1 MLTRDQMLSTF
12 LPDLQTYKPLVGFEY
27 EIQCFEKDTLRP
39 LGYEG
44 PRGLGEVLRTAA
56 DITGGELI
64 QVAGDPPNAVT
75 LPDSGQLSI
84 EPGGQFEFS
93 SAPTAGFVEAMDQF
107 KGYLALLDQ
116 LKERFDLHFFY
127 GGVNPVHT
135 LDDIGLVTRKHR
147 YELMNDYYPRVG
159 TMGRRMMRQTCS
171 IQVSFD
177 YPDRQKGEELLRTAL
192 YIAPVAAAL
201 FSNAP
206 YLEGKRTDYLS
217 YRVPIWTNTDPSRSG
232 LLPGFTDPSY
242 GFDQY
247 LDHVLAAPMFF
258 VQNADGGYEDAKG
271 LTFAE
276 FNKNGFGGR
285 QANLDDFVLHNST
298 IFNDVRLKTTVEV
311 RTIDSQSPGMLP
323 SVLAFLCGILFC
335 HRARLGTLSTL
346 SKLTE
351 AEFQALPDQLARE
364 GIGGKIG
371 KLPVKE
377 LLLDLLNHAAL
388 GLPTCF
394 PDGAEAV
401 YYLDRVRDMVHRG
414 KTPADYV
421 LERFG
426 DDAEGWLKAG
436 KISW

>member
-1 MLTRDQMLSTF
+1 MLTREQMLETF

-39 LGYEG
+39 LGYDG

-56 DITGGELI
+56 SLTGGELI
-64 QVAGDPPNAVT
+64 QIPGDPPNAVT

-107 KGYLALLDQ
+107 KGYLALLDE
-116 LKERFDLHFFY
+116 LKDRFDLHFFY

-147 YELMNDYYPRVG
+147 YQIMNDYYPRVG

-177 YPDRQKGEELLRTAL
+177 YPNRARGEELLRTAL

-206 YLEGKRTDYLS
+206 YLEGKRTEYRS
-217 YRVPIWTNTDPSRSG
+217 YRVPIWANTDPSRSG
-232 LLPGFTDPSY
+232 LLPGFTDPAY

-258 VQNADGGYEDAKG
+258 VKNGDDYVDARG
-271 LTFAE
+271 MTFAQ
-276 FNKNGFGGR
+276 FNERGFGGR
-285 QANLDDFVLHNST
+285 FPTLDDFVLHNST

-311 RTIDSQSPGMLP
+311 RTVDSQAPEMLP

-335 HRARLGTLSTL
+335 HKARLRTLSTL
-346 SKLTE
+346 SRLTE
-351 AEFQALPDQLARE
+351 EEYRALPDQLARE
-364 GIGGKIG
+364 GLGGQIGDIT
-371 KLPVKE
+371 VKE

-401 YYLDRVRDMVHRG
+401 YYLDRVRDMVYRG

-426 DDAEGWLKAG
+426 DDATAWLKAG
-436 KISW
+436 KIWW

>member
-1 MLTRDQMLSTF
+1 MLTREQMLSTF
-12 LPDLQTYKPLVGFEY
+12 LPDLRTYKPLVGFEY
-27 EIQCFEKDTLRP
+27 EIQCFEKETLRP

-44 PRGLGEVLRTAA
+44 PRGLGAVLEAAA
-56 DITGGELI
+56 DITGGRLI
-64 QVAGDPPNAVT
+64 RVPGDPPNAVT
-75 LPDSGQLSI
+75 LPDQGMLSI

-93 SAPTAGFVEAMDQF
+93 SAPRASFGPAMDQF
-107 KGYLALLDQ
+107 HGYLSL
-116 LKERFDLHFFY
+116 LKELEQRFSLHFFY

-147 YELMNDYYPRVG
+147 YQLMNDYYPQVG

-177 YPDRQKGEELLRTAL
+177 YPDRIKGEELLRTAL
-192 YIAPVAAAL
+192 YIAPIAAAL
-201 FSNAP
+201 FSNSP
-206 YLEGKRTDYLS
+206 YLEGRRTDYLS
-217 YRVPIWTNTDPSRSG
+217 YRVPIWANTDPSRSG
-232 LLPGFTDPSY
+232 LLPGFTDPKY

-258 VQNADGGYEDAKG
+258 VRDGDSYKDAQG
-271 LTFAE
+271 MTFAE
-276 FNKNGFGGR
+276 FNERGFGGR
-285 QANLDDFVLHNST
+285 SPTLDDFVLHNST

-311 RTIDSQSPGMLP
+311 RTIDSQSPGLLP

-426 DDAEGWLKAG
+426 DDAAGWLKAG
-436 KISW
+436 KIDW